1 MVDLGSGKG
10 YLSDAL
16 ALGYSL
22 RVLGI
27 DSAASNTSGAISR
40 HALVT
45 RLMNLKR
52 YGDMASWP
60 PSSAVDGGG
69 GGGGGGAGGGRGG
82 GPAGHAMSPA
92 AGAEHGPPCTEG
104 DAESK
109 RRCRPGAAHAGQ
121 RGDVDGGLGAG
132 GGGGQGQR
140 EGSGGHVLRGCQGGG
155 HTSEPGPSDE
165 LGREEDLGKSLV
177 IFFQFCCYIV
187 CI

>member
-60 PSSAVDGGG
+60 PSSADDGGVGGG
-69 GGGGGGAGGGRGG
+69 GGGGGRGAGGAGGG
-82 GPAGHAMSPA
+82 GPAGHVMSPA
-92 AGAEHGPPCTEG
+92 AGTVHGPPCTEG
-104 DAESK
+104 AAESK

-165 LGREEDLGKSLV
+165 LGREEDLGKTLV
-177 IFFQFCCYIV
+177 IFFQFC
-187 CI
+187 